1 MKYLLFVFA
10 KHKDQE
16 SFVKILAE
24 EIVGVIDTSDIKF
37 YYGDES
43 AVLTFNTKE
52 SIENVK
58 DFFLDTLGA
67 SGIVYFL
74 SPYEPD
80 KMSYWLDRK
89 IEKHLFDSDKRSD
102 IVEKTLEEQVEVQK
116 LIFGDLEKGLDSLIQ
131 DIEDEDVDEIKQL
144 KSKPR
149 VKTIDELLD
158 KIIDCGYESLTEKEL
173 ILLNEYSKK

>member
-24 EIVGVIDTSDIKF
+24 EIVGVIDTTDIKF

-74 SPYEPD
+74 APYEPD

-102 IVEKTLEEQVEVQK
+102 IVENTLEEQVEVQK

-144 KSKPR
+144 KSKPK
-149 VKTIDELLD
+149 VKTVDELLD
-158 KIIDCGYESLTEKEL
+158 KILDCGYESLTEKEL
-173 ILLNEYSKK
+173 TLLNQYSKK

>member
-10 KHKDQE
+10 RHKDQE

-74 SPYEPD
+74 APYEPD
-80 KMSYWLDRK
+80 KMSYWLDRT

-102 IVEKTLEEQVEVQK
+102 IVENTLEEQVEVQK
-116 LIFGDLEKGLDSLIQ
+116 LIFGELEKGLDSLIQ
-131 DIEDEDVDEIKQL
+131 DIEEEDIDEIKQL
-144 KSKPR
+144 KSKPK
-149 VKTIDELLD
+149 VKTVDELLD
-158 KIIDCGYESLTEKEL
+158 KILDCGYESLTEKEL
-173 ILLNEYSKK
+173 TLLNEYSKK

>member
-24 EIVGVIDTSDIKF
+24 EIVGVIDSSEIKF

-52 SIENVK
+52 TIENVK

-74 SPYEPD
+74 APYEPD

-102 IVEKTLEEQVEVQK
+102 IVENTIEEQVEVQK

-131 DIEDEDVDEIKQL
+131 DIQDEDVDEIKQL
-144 KSKPR
+144 KSKPK
-149 VKTIDELLD
+149 VKTVDELLD
-158 KIIDCGYESLTEKEL
+158 KILDCGYESLTEKEL
-173 ILLNEYSKK
+173 TLLNEYSKK